1 MRAKRGSSYRLIS
14 SFDCWSSSR
23 AFKGAP
29 GKIKNQIKEME
40 KPARYCDMRGMF
52 KAGQQEK
59 GNNTDNK
66 IVMEID

>member
-1 MRAKRGSSYRLIS
+1 
-14 SFDCWSSSR
+14 
-23 AFKGAP
+23 
-29 GKIKNQIKEME
+29 ME